1 MKCND
6 CGNIF
11 ESIKRLGGRSNICAP
26 CWDTRMNL
34 VAGKIVPLGSPMFK
48 EIQRKMATGR
58 GTAKRFIESLK
69 EVGK

>member
-1 MKCND
+1 
-6 CGNIF
+6 
-11 ESIKRLGGRSNICAP
+11 
-26 CWDTRMNL
+26 
-34 VAGKIVPLGSPMFK
+34 VPLGSPMFK